1 MPRSRGSFDLKAL
14 LRLFGV
20 LLAWGLAFGAG
31 SVLGFIGR
39 SSIMSEALRI
49 QAQRIEPQEVFAD
62 RLGRPRTSITVL
74 VLGCDEDRYYGGP
87 ARSRRAGGILRH
99 ASRSDMMLVARMDF
113 AERRVVGLSIPRDL
127 LVQLPGY
134 RTHKINA
141 YHAIGFN
148 QGGAER
154 AKQLARLASEHVLG
168 LTIDRVVVLDFN
180 AFQEMIDLLGGV
192 EVYVERDMKYTD
204 RAGGLFIDLR
214 KGRQVLDG
222 YQAMGFVRFRKGEDD
237 FQRQQRQREV
247 MLAIKDRA
255 FERWQVSPEVA
266 DMSLQVMGQAFS
278 ATEVASLA
286 LFLRDVRSEDIVL
299 EPVPV
304 NDGPGTG
311 LLLDSRAL
319 AEKLKRLG
327 LERDQPL
334 ASRVGE

>member
-1 MPRSRGSFDLKAL
+1 M
-14 LRLFGV
+14 RLT
-20 LLAWGLAFGAG
+20 GLALIWGVALGAG

-39 SSIMSEALRI
+39 SEIMAEALRI
-49 QAQRIEPQEVFAD
+49 QANRIEPQQVFA
-62 RLGRPRTSITVL
+62 LTSGQPRSAITVL

-87 ARSRRAGGILRH
+87 ASERQAGGILRH
-99 ASRSDMMLVARMDF
+99 ASRSDMMLVARLDF
-113 AERRVVGLSIPRDL
+113 EEDKVTGLSIPRDL

-148 QGGAER
+148 SGGA
-154 AKQLARLASEHVLG
+154 AKAKELARDASEQVLG
-168 LTIDRVVVLDFN
+168 LKIDRVVVLDFI
-180 AFQEMIDLLGGV
+180 AFQKMIDMLGGV
-192 EVYVERDMKYTD
+192 EMFIQRDMKYTD
-204 RAGGLFIDLR
+204 RAGGLFIDLK

-237 FQRQQRQREV
+237 FHRQQRQREL

-266 DMSLQVMGQAFS
+266 DMSLKVLGQTFS

-286 LFLRDVRSEDIVL
+286 LFMRSVRSEDIVL

-304 NDGPGTG
+304 LEGPGTG
-311 LLLDSRAL
+311 LRVDTRGLRD
-319 AEKLKRLG
+319 KMKKLG
-327 LERDQPL
+327 LERDL
-334 ASRVGE
+334 TVASRVGE